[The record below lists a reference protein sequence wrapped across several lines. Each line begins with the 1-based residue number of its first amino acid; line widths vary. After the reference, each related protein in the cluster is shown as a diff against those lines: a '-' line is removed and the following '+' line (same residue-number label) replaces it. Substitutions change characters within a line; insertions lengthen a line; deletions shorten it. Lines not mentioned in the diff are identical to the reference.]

1 MKNFLSISAAI
12 LLLASF
18 SSFAADQDKAAVR
31 ARTAALAQV
40 LMSQD
45 KDRGTK
51 LAAFYTTNAKII
63 GDGTEIVQGK
73 AAIEKLYAESTT
85 IITKIEMRNLDV
97 VVQGNVA
104 YAYGYYTV
112 AGATDGKAW
121 GPVDG
126 KYLDV
131 WAKDGD
137 QWYLDAEFYK
147 NN

>member
-1 MKNFLSISAAI
+1 MKKFVSISAAVV
-12 LLLASF
+12 LLVSF
-18 SSFAADQDKAAVR
+18 PVFAGEQDKAAVR
-31 ARTAALAQV
+31 ARTEAFAQV

-45 KDRGTK
+45 EDRSTK
-51 LAAFYTTNAKII
+51 LSAFYTANAKLI
-63 GDGTEIVQGK
+63 GDGADIVQGK
-73 AAIEKLYAESTT
+73 AAIEKLYAGSTT
-85 IITKIEMRNLDV
+85 IITEIEMK
-97 VVQGNVA
+97 NVDIIVKDSIA

-131 WAKDGD
+131 WAKDDG